1 MRVSSK
7 ADYAVRAM
15 VELAA
20 AEEGAVVKGEVVSA
34 AQEIPLPFLE
44 NILTELRHS
53 GLVVSKRGA
62 EGGYRLA
69 KPAAKIT
76 IADVIR
82 AVEGPLASVRGSQPE
97 EIGYEG
103 AATGLSEVWVA
114 LQENVRAVLENVS
127 LADVL
132 AGELPA
138 PARPA
143 AR

>member
-15 VELAA
+15 VELAG
-20 AEEGAVVKGEVVSA
+20 AEEGAVVK
-34 AQEIPLPFLE
+34 
-44 NILTELRHS
+44 
-53 GLVVSKRGA
+53 
-62 EGGYRLA
+62 
-69 KPAAKIT
+69 
-76 IADVIR
+76 
-82 AVEGPLASVRGSQPE
+82 
-97 EIGYEG
+97 
-103 AATGLSEVWVA
+103 
-114 LQENVRAVLENVS
+114 ENVRAVLENVS